1 MKFLKA
7 LKSILID
14 FLRKEAVKQA
24 LINLVKSGAFL
35 GFRTWLV
42 RTIVIH
48 LFDEVAKPIIDLS
61 FRKVGYLV
69 EVKNGEYL
77 LKKIQNSAD
86 VNDWSNSVNGV

>member
-24 LINLVKSGAFL
+24 LINLVKSGALL

-42 RTIVIH
+42 KFIVIN

>member
-42 RTIVIH
+42 KFIVIN

-77 LKKIQNSAD
+77 LKKIQNSSD
-86 VNDWSNSVNGV
+86 VNDWSNSVNNV

>member
-14 FLRKEAVKQA
+14 FLRKEVVKQA
-24 LINLVKSGAFL
+24 IVDLVKSGAFL

-42 RTIVIH
+42 RTIVLH

-61 FRKVGYLV
+61 FRKIGYIV

-77 LKKIQNSAD
+77 LKKIQSSTD
-86 VNDWSNSVNGV
+86 LNDWSNNVNGV

>member
-42 RTIVIH
+42 KFIVIN

>member
-14 FLRKEAVKQA
+14 FLRKEVVKQA
-24 LINLVKSGAFL
+24 IVDLVKSEAFL

-42 RTIVIH
+42 RTIVFH

-61 FRKVGYLV
+61 FRKIGYIV

-77 LKKIQNSAD
+77 LKKIQSSTD
-86 VNDWSNSVNGV
+86 LNDWSNNVNGV

>member
-42 RTIVIH
+42 RIIVIH